1 MFFLFVFK
9 EQGGKLMHYYAYVD
23 REVCISCSACGAAA
37 PRLFQYDAQG
47 IAYMCLDCNS
57 GTAQIPEC
65 DLESLYDAVENCP
78 TSAIIVGQ
86 RPFSY
91 LLAHLFLKGSLS

>member
-1 MFFLFVFK
+1 
-9 EQGGKLMHYYAYVD
+9 MHYYAYVD

-57 GTAQIPEC
+57 DTAQIPEC
-65 DLESLYDAVENCP
+65 DLENLDDAVENCP

-86 RPFSY
+86 R
-91 LLAHLFLKGSLS
+91 LFHIF

>member
-1 MFFLFVFK
+1 MS
-9 EQGGKLMHYYAYVD
+9 YYAYVD

-37 PRLFQYDAQG
+37 PRLFRYDAQE

-65 DLESLYDAVENCP
+65 DLGNLDDAVENCP
-78 TSAIIVGQ
+78 TSAITVGQ
-86 RPFSY
+86 QPFS
-91 LLAHLFLKGSLS
+91 LPIILDREKEL

>member
-1 MFFLFVFK
+1 MFLFVFK

-37 PRLFQYDAQG
+37 SRLFQYDGQG

-57 GTAQIPEC
+57 GMAQIPEC
-65 DLESLYDAVENCP
+65 DLENLDDAVENCP

-86 RPFSY
+86 RPFS
-91 LLAHLFLKGSLS
+91 LPIILDREKEL

>member
-1 MFFLFVFK
+1 MS
-9 EQGGKLMHYYAYVD
+9 YYAYVD

-37 PRLFQYDAQG
+37 PRLFRYDTQG

-65 DLESLYDAVENCP
+65 DLGNLDDAVDNCP
-78 TSAIIVGQ
+78 TSAITVGQ
-86 RPFSY
+86 QPFS
-91 LLAHLFLKGSLS
+91 LPIILDREKEL